1 MRVKVWDLP
10 TRLFHWLLFVTVA
23 AALWTGWVGG
33 SWITWHG
40 RLGLAV
46 LGLLAFRVAWGLVG
60 STYARFAQFA
70 PTPGRL
76 MAYLRDQWQGAG
88 HTPLGALSVFA
99 LLGVLTWQA
108 VSGLFSNDDIAFK
121 GPLAS
126 LVSSAASTSLSGL
139 HRQGLWI
146 ILGLVALHVTAIV
159 VYALRGK
166 NLVKP
171 MVLGWK
177 DTSDPGLQPAPG
189 GRLWALLLSLAF
201 AVLVVWIADGGLVP
215 PPPPPPP
222 ADALPA
228 W

>member
-1 MRVKVWDLP
+1 M
-10 TRLFHWLLFVTVA
+10 
-23 AALWTGWVGG
+23 
-33 SWITWHG
+33 
-40 RLGLAV
+40 
-46 LGLLAFRVAWGLVG
+46 G

-76 MAYLRDQWQGAG
+76 LAYLRGQWQGAG
-88 HTPLGALSVFA
+88 HNPLGALSVFA
-99 LLGVLTWQA
+99 LLGYLTWQA

-126 LVSSAASTSLSGL
+126 LVSSATSTSLSGL

-146 ILGLVALHVTAIV
+146 ILGLVALHVTAIA

-177 DTSDPGLQPAPG
+177 DTDDPGIRPATG
-189 GRLWALLLSLAF
+189 GRPLALLLALAF
-201 AVLVVWIADGGLVP
+201 AALAVWVADGGLLP